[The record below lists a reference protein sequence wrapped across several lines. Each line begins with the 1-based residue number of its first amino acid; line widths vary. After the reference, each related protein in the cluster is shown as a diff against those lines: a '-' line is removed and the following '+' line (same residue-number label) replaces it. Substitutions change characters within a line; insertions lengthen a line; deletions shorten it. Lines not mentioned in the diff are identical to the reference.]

1 MWQGMGC
8 FELLLS
14 FLVCF
19 SAELF
24 HSIIISNVLN
34 LGGLSFL
41 ELCLKKKKCM
51 YHFTTEKINTSNF
64 LAAVSS

>member
-24 HSIIISNVLN
+24 LYIIISNNALN

-41 ELCLKKKKCM
+41 ELCLKKNP
-51 YHFTTEKINTSNF
+51 YI
-64 LAAVSS
+64 VSPQGE